1 MDIQYFS
8 EFIKLVEIGNFM
20 EAADELFIS
29 QSTLSKHINAL
40 EKELE
45 VSLFDRT
52 TRRVKLTEAGR
63 ALLPYAVKIVQLQ
76 SEYTSALRVSSSKN
90 CKITLASTSQMV
102 QYRVVDA
109 LAEYKRTH
117 FSDHLDI
124 ITEQHDNL
132 KNLLHSKKA
141 DFIWSGEPAEEWED
155 ESFTRIPFLDD
166 PMVALFPDTHPLAG
180 RKTISL
186 ADLSGSSIVMQDR
199 SSVEQNVFLEACR
212 AQGLH
217 FDVTSLPPGRIM
229 MDFVRQNIGVAIML
243 RAPAANS
250 SENGISIVEISDSPL
265 IHVSLIYLK
274 KHALTPAAKR
284 FLTFIQ
290 EWVQEH

>member
-1 MDIQYFS
+1 MDIHFFS
-8 EFIKLVEIGNFM
+8 EFIKLAEIGNFM

-29 QSTLSKHINAL
+29 QSTLSKHINSL

-63 ALLPYAVKIVQLQ
+63 TLLPYAVKIVQLQ
-76 SEYTSALRVSSSKN
+76 SECASALRISSSKN
-90 CKITLASTSQMV
+90 RKITLASTSQMV

-117 FSDHLDI
+117 LSDHLDI

-132 KNLLHSKKA
+132 KNLLRSKKA
-141 DFIWSGEPAEEWED
+141 DFIWSGEPTEEWED

-166 PMVALFPDTHPLAG
+166 PMVAIFSDRHPLAD
-180 RKTISL
+180 RSVISL
-186 ADLSGSSIVMQDR
+186 ADLAGSSIVMQDK
-199 SSVEQNVFLEACR
+199 SSVEQKVFLDACR
-212 AQGLH
+212 DQGLH
-217 FDVTSLPPGRIM
+217 FDVTSLPQGRIM
-229 MDFVRQNIGVAIML
+229 MDYVRQNIGVAIML
-243 RAPAANS
+243 RAPAANYP
-250 SENGISIVEISDSPL
+250 ETGISIVEIRDSPL

-274 KHALTPAAKR
+274 KNVLTPTSKR
-284 FLTFIQ
+284 FLAFIQ
-290 EWVQEH
+290 DWVQDH